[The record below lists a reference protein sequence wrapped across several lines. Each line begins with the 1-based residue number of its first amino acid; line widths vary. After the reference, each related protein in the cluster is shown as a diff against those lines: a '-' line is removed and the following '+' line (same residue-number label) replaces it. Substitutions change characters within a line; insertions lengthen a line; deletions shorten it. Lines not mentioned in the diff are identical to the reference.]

1 MRAERVKYSRAQVSI
16 TMEMGLTWLKWRRQ
30 ASDIILLEDIIFTI
44 ESDT

>member
-16 TMEMGLTWLKWRRQ
+16 TMEMGLTWLKWRRR
-30 ASDIILLEDIIFTI
+30 ASDIILLEDILFNI